1 MKTISRTVVT
11 TLSAGIFAAL
21 LVYPATAGCGDLGSL
36 QGPFQYA
43 KAASLQPTAAAE
55 KASARGATGASI
67 VGMWKFQLVSQ
78 GDANGNPQIPDG
90 VVVDFGYVQW
100 HNDGTELINSGGH
113 APATE
118 NFCMGVWGQTG
129 YLAFEVNHFPL
140 SYDATTGMLNGLV
153 HLREQVTL
161 SPSGDSYAG
170 TFTIDVYDPNT
181 DKLLQHV
188 AGNVTATRVT
198 VDTTIP

>member
-1 MKTISRTVVT
+1 VT
-11 TLSAGIFAAL
+11 MFGSQAR
-21 LVYPATAGCGDLGSL
+21 AGCGDLSSL
-36 QGPFQYA
+36 QGPFKYA
-43 KAASLQPTAAAE
+43 SAASLQPTAAAE
-55 KASARGATGASI
+55 KASARGAAGASI

-113 APATE
+113 APATG

-170 TFTIDVYDPNT
+170 TFTLDVFDPNT